1 MTSAQLST
9 LTGTFTGAQ
18 NLTLYYQAWYPST
31 PTRAVVAVI
40 HGFGE
45 HSNRYKP
52 VARTFNRSGYALF
65 SFDNQGHGRSA
76 GQRGHIDHWQN
87 YRDNVQTFLQQVR
100 RHEPQIPV
108 FIWGHSLGAL
118 IVLDYVLQQPQAAQ
132 GIIVSGPPMLPVGVA
147 KPYLVLFARLFSRF
161 LPRLSLTVG
170 LGADALSRDPQVVAQ
185 ANADPLM
192 HSVATLRWGTETLQ
206 AIATV
211 RAQIRNLKTP
221 ILLIHGDADR
231 VNAVDGSQE
240 LYARIT
246 YPDKTLKIYPGGYHE
261 LHNDLDREQ
270 VLLDLLDW
278 LDAHVRN

>member
-1 MTSAQLST
+1 VAPDATGWGCQTLSGS
-9 LTGTFTGAQ
+9 LC
-18 NLTLYYQAWYPST
+18 ST
-31 PTRAVVAVI
+31 VFPILAA
-40 HGFGE
+40 
-45 HSNRYKP
+45 P
-52 VARTFNRSGYALF
+52 
-65 SFDNQGHGRSA
+65 
-76 GQRGHIDHWQN
+76 
-87 YRDNVQTFLQQVR
+87 
-100 RHEPQIPV
+100 IPD
-108 FIWGHSLGAL
+108 G
-118 IVLDYVLQQPQAAQ
+118 
-132 GIIVSGPPMLPVGVA
+132 GP
-147 KPYLVLFARLFSRF
+147 
-161 LPRLSLTVG
+161 
-170 LGADALSRDPQVVAQ
+170 GADALSRDPQVVAQ